1 MAHDQTFKDV
11 LRGFFHEFLTLFMPA
26 IADGIDADSITFL
39 DPQTFT
45 DVPEGLMRTAD
56 LVAEARTF
64 DGAPELVLLHTEAQT
79 EPEFNLGYRMWEY
92 NALLTLRRR
101 RPAISALLLPFSGR
115 GGVRKARYVET
126 LFGEEYIKLEYWRI
140 ELPSLSAEDYTAG
153 ASILGVALAALMRPG
168 PSGRAELKIAII
180 RRLRESGL
188 DEARLFLLV
197 NVVETY
203 LTLDEAEQVDYRAR
217 LQQEEGS
224 EDVEATELTWA
235 DRMRQQGREQ
245 GIEQGREQGIEQGAL
260 RAKHEIVVRLAGNRF
275 GALPDDA
282 QTRLAAANV
291 AALDRLLDRLLQTTT
306 LDEWLASL
314 IVPL

>member
-11 LRGFFHEFLTLFMPA
+11 LRGFFHEFLTLFLPA
-26 IADGIDADSITFL
+26 IADGIDAASITFL

-45 DVPEGLMRTAD
+45 DIPEGLMRTAD

-64 DGAPELVLLHTEAQT
+64 DGVPELVLLHTEVQAEQ
-79 EPEFNLGYRMWEY
+79 EADLAYRMWEY

-101 RPAISALLLPFSGR
+101 PAISAVLLPFSGR

-140 ELPSLSAEDYTAG
+140 ELPSLLAEDYTAG
-153 ASILGVALAALMRPG
+153 ASLLGVALAALMRPG
-168 PSGRAELKIAII
+168 PGGRAELKIDIV

-235 DRMRQQGREQ
+235 DRIAMRTRREDVKQVIELKFGRVSPE
-245 GIEQGREQGIEQGAL
+245 IATLIDTADTAASMTAL
-260 RAKHEIVVRLAGNRF
+260 LARV
-275 GALPDDA
+275 
-282 QTRLAAANV
+282 V
-291 AALDRLLDRLLQTTT
+291 AAETEEQLLPAT
-306 LDEWLASL
+306 
-314 IVPL
+314 

>member
-79 EPEFNLGYRMWEY
+79 EPESNLGYRMWEY
-92 NALLTLRRR
+92 NALLTLLRR

-153 ASILGVALAALMRPG
+153 ASILSVALAALMRPG
-168 PSGRAELKIAII
+168 PGGRAELKIAII

-217 LQQEEGS
+217 LQQEEGG

-235 DRMRQQGREQ
+235 DRIAMRTRREDVKQVIELKFGRVSPE
-245 GIEQGREQGIEQGAL
+245 IATLIDTADTAASMTAL
-260 RAKHEIVVRLAGNRF
+260 LARV
-275 GALPDDA
+275 
-282 QTRLAAANV
+282 V
-291 AALDRLLDRLLQTTT
+291 AAETEEQLLPAT
-306 LDEWLASL
+306 
-314 IVPL
+314 

>member
-11 LRGFFHEFLTLFMPA
+11 LRGFFHDFLTLFLPA
-26 IADGIDADSITFL
+26 IADGIDAASITFL

-45 DVPEGLMRTAD
+45 DIPEGLMRTAD

-64 DGAPELVLLHTEAQT
+64 DGVPELVLLHTEVQAEQ
-79 EPEFNLGYRMWEY
+79 EADLAYRMWEY

-101 RPAISALLLPFSGR
+101 PAISAVLLPFSGR

-140 ELPSLSAEDYTAG
+140 ELPSLLAEDYTAG
-153 ASILGVALAALMRPG
+153 ASLLGVALAALMRPG
-168 PSGRAELKIAII
+168 PGGRAELKIDIV

-235 DRMRQQGREQ
+235 DRIAMRTRREDVKQVIELKFGRVSPE
-245 GIEQGREQGIEQGAL
+245 IATLIDTADTAASMTAL
-260 RAKHEIVVRLAGNRF
+260 LARV
-275 GALPDDA
+275 
-282 QTRLAAANV
+282 V
-291 AALDRLLDRLLQTTT
+291 AAETEEQLLPAT
-306 LDEWLASL
+306 
-314 IVPL
+314 